1 MGSYCNQLKKQVF
14 ISPFCP
20 ARLPVHGIVLCLWCG
35 LATAHEYTSPATIK
49 GAVTIDAEQL
59 IDLAGTRTNVVLI
72 DSRIR
77 EDHNDGYIEGARH
90 LVDRETSCESLSGM
104 LPDMQTPVIFYCNGV
119 NCDRSDKA
127 VVIAVGCGYSEVYWF
142 RGGIEEWRA
151 RKYPL
156 IQYSPVH

>member
-1 MGSYCNQLKKQVF
+1 MIIY
-14 ISPFCP
+14 PFRP
-20 ARLPVHGIVLCLWCG
+20 AGLWLCG
-35 LATAHEYTSPATIK
+35 LLLCGPAAASEYTSPEAID

-59 IDLAGTRTNVVLI
+59 IELVGGRADMVLI

-77 EDHNDGYIEGARH
+77 EDHTDGHIEGSKH
-90 LVDRETSCESLSGM
+90 LVDRETNCKSLARVLSGKRA
-104 LPDMQTPVIFYCNGV
+104 PVVFYCNGV

-127 VVIAVGCGYSEVYWF
+127 IVIALDCGYREIYWF

-156 IQYSPVH
+156 TQ